1 MATWNQKKAD
11 CEALIA
17 KKQNMVKFYGD
28 TSDSMTWSFTI
39 EGVQFAWTGSGGA
52 TAYWNAWRAANPD
65 LDGTGTDA
73 EIVWYEHWYN
83 FTQGNVQQDDVSWN
97 WSDLVSNQN
106 AEITALQEGLLATCQ
121 AQIDA
126 GNGEVDG
133 DGG

>member
-28 TSDSMTWSFTI
+28 TSDSMTWNFEI
-39 EGVQFAWTGSGGA
+39 EGVQFSWTGSGGA
-52 TAYWNAWRAANPD
+52 TAYWNAWRAANPS

-73 EIVWYEHWYN
+73 EILWYEHWDN
-83 FTQGNVQQDDVSWN
+83 FVNENVQRDGT
-97 WSDLVSNQN
+97 DLTWAQFVIDQN
-106 AEITALQEGLLATCQ
+106 AEITAFTNGLLAECQ

-126 GNGEVDG
+126 GNGDVDPEA
-133 DGG
+133 